1 MAALE
6 FEDVLVTAPT
16 GSGKTWIAREEI
28 RRLIAAGKYT
38 WYTSPLKALT
48 NSKYQEFSAEF
59 GAERVGILTGDRKE
73 NPDAPLIVGTTEIY
87 RNQLFDSLRSGRD
100 VRADLVVLDEAHYL
114 ADEERG
120 HVWEEAIIL
129 SPPRIRLLL
138 LSATIGNAD
147 EFARWIEE
155 VRGVRC
161 GVVTRPGDRPVP
173 LKAALLL
180 PDQRLLPCSMTLAGS
195 IQKSWQLETVLAKS
209 GARPHA
215 IIEEGSEPG
224 SVPMKLSMPEMPPAT
239 LLTALGTSIYSQ
251 LLFFCRPGG
260 DVIRRLP
267 RLPSSG
273 AIPPRLAA
281 MPAAILC
288 RSSSKSIRKLAVI
301 ATGTQSSEAEL
312 LPSCGPHSC
321 LETRH
326 RKLMSAGLLDA
337 IFATATVAAGSIFP
351 RARWS

>member
-1 MAALE
+1 MRQGRDKGSKHKGRKGERKPGKRPATNRFQDPPDTSNIAPPRAFAQTPEIRKLLEGIGTPPAAPFKPDPFQLEALAALE

-28 RRLIAAGKYT
+28 RRLIGSGKRA

-87 RNQLFDSLRSGRD
+87 RNQLFDSLRSGQD

-114 ADEERG
+114 ADEDRG

-147 EFARWIEE
+147 EFARWLEE
-155 VRGVRC
+155 VRGVHC

-180 PDQRLLPCSMTLAGS
+180 PNQRLLPLLNDGGR
-195 IQKSWQLETVLAKS
+195 LN
-209 GARPHA
+209 
-215 IIEEGSEPG
+215 
-224 SVPMKLSMPEMPPAT
+224 PEIVAM
-239 LLTALGTSIYSQ
+239 
-251 LLFFCRPGG
+251 G
-260 DVIRRLP
+260 D
-267 RLPSSG
+267 
-273 AIPPRLAA
+273 
-281 MPAAILC
+281 
-288 RSSSKSIRKLAVI
+288 
-301 ATGTQSSEAEL
+301 
-312 LPSCGPHSC
+312 
-321 LETRH
+321 
-326 RKLMSAGLLDA
+326 
-337 IFATATVAAGSIFP
+337 
-351 RARWS
+351 RAREERRPPIRGHRRRF